1 MLELIVTKQFRR
13 DLIRAHDVISNQQP
27 YVNPNAARR
36 LFKHVDTTIDQIRDF
51 PYVSQVAYSDT
62 VSLIALSEI
71 DWHDKP
77 SEYFANWRR
86 LSVGHIPSKC
96 RNAMDKVINPSD

>member
-1 MLELIVTKQFRR
+1 MAKPTVKDQDFGEYPDTVGGRLLERLDNAVEANDEQGFVLTKQEIWRR
-13 DLIRAHDVISNQQP
+13 
-27 YVNPNAARR
+27 
-36 LFKHVDTTIDQIRDF
+36 IDGGLND
-51 PYVSQVAYSDT
+51 SDT

>member
-1 MLELIVTKQFRR
+1 MLELIVAKQFRR

-51 PYVSQVAYSDT
+51 PYVSQVAYSDSAHQLRCRRVSGT
-62 VSLIALSEI
+62 NFRIIYTIVGNEIIILSLIGKGYDFS
-71 DWHDKP
+71 
-77 SEYFANWRR
+77 RQ
-86 LSVGHIPSKC
+86 
-96 RNAMDKVINPSD
+96 